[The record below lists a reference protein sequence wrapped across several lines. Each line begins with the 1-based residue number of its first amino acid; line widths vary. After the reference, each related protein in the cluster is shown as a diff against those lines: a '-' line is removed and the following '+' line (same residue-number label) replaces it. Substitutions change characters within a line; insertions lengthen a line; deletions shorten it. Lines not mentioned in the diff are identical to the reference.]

1 MDTIEIPKTEY
12 AELTAR
18 PTRQE
23 LDDAKRDAEKAE
35 ADLEKAEA
43 AQKKAEDEAA
53 ALQKKVDAADET
65 ARQVTLRE
73 DRIGKLGEGF
83 IAALGDKTKERLRTQ
98 AGVFTDDEWTAR
110 LDELEELSGKK
121 RDLGKTAEDG
131 KDKDTFTA
139 EELARFNGGHD
150 GGGLGDKAPSE
161 VQRRSV
167 LGGLTK

>member
-1 MDTIEIPKTEY
+1 METIEIPKTEY

-23 LDDAKRDAEKAE
+23 LDDAKARADKAE
-35 ADLEKAEA
+35 GDVETAEA
-43 AQKKAEDEAA
+43 AQKSAEEKSAE
-53 ALQKKVDAADET
+53 LQKKVDAADET
-65 ARQVTLRE
+65 ARQGTLRE
-73 DRIGKLGEGF
+73 DRIKELGAGF
-83 IAALGDKTKERLRTQ
+83 LAALGDKTKERLRTQ
-98 AGVFTDDEWTAR
+98 AGVLADDEWTAR
-110 LDELEELSGKK
+110 LEELEELSGKK
-121 RDLGKTAEDG
+121 RDLGATEGD

-150 GGGLGDKAPSE
+150 GGGLGDKQPSP

>member
-1 MDTIEIPKTEY
+1 METIEIPKTEY

-35 ADLEKAEA
+35 GDLEKAEA

-53 ALQKKVDAADET
+53 ELQKKVDAADET
-65 ARQVTLRE
+65 ARQGTLRE
-73 DRIGKLGEGF
+73 DRIKGLGEGF
-83 IAALGDKTKERLRTQ
+83 LAALGDKTKERLRTQ
-98 AGVFTDDEWTAR
+98 AGVLPDDEWTAR
-110 LDELEELSGKK
+110 LEELEELSGKK
-121 RDLGKTAEDG
+121 RDLGKPAGD
-131 KDKDTFTA
+131 DKDGTFTA

-150 GGGLGDKAPSE
+150 GGGDDKPPSE